1 MYFLWVNNIDDCF
14 RDICKLMEF
23 FYRTKFKMTMEES
36 RGCSNFRSE
45 TYFYE
50 FPDLEMQRYSF
61 ELSQENTLIPKAE

>member
-23 FYRTKFKMTMEES
+23 FYRTKFKMATEES
-36 RGCSNFRSE
+36 WVCFNLRPE

-50 FPDLEMQRYSF
+50 FPNLERYYF
-61 ELSQENTLIPKAE
+61 ELSWENTFTPKVE